1 MWFTVSSMNGQ
12 SRDGDDVSEGTA
24 NHSAPA
30 GELIHARALT
40 KTFRAFS
47 RREGIAGA
55 FRDLLHRVYR
65 DVRAVEG
72 INLSIGEGEI
82 VGYIGPNGAGKS
94 TTIKMLTGVLVPTA
108 GEVRVAGYVPWQ
120 QREEYTRH
128 IGVVFGQRTNLW
140 WDIAV
145 IESLRLLQKI
155 YRVSER
161 EFRERIERF
170 DAVLGLKEYLHTPT
184 RKLSLGQRMRSEL
197 AAALIHNPR
206 VLFLDEP
213 TIGLDVA
220 VKARIREFLRGINRE
235 HRTTI
240 LLTTHDIG
248 DIEALSHRVIVI
260 DHGTKIYEGSLEG
273 LKAGLGYTRQVK
285 VRAGGAD
292 LGAFRRATV
301 GLDAQWS
308 EPEPGVFCAAFD
320 PGALS
325 VAELLQRALSAA
337 SVTDVAIQEVDID
350 RVVREIYE
358 GTRHVPLMG
367 SSETA
372 IGSTPSAIRETRR
385 GGS

>member
-1 MWFTVSSMNGQ
+1 MTDTRRNPTEQ
-12 SRDGDDVSEGTA
+12 SA
-24 NHSAPA
+24 A
-30 GELIHARALT
+30 LIHACDLT
-40 KTFRAFS
+40 KIFRAFS
-47 RREGIAGA
+47 RREGVAGA
-55 FRDLLHRVYR
+55 FLDLFHRTYR
-65 DVRAVEG
+65 EVRAVDA
-72 INLSIGEGEI
+72 IDLSIREGEI

-94 TTIKMLTGVLVPTA
+94 TTIKMLTGILVPTA
-108 GEVRVAGYVPWQ
+108 GEVHVAGYVPWK

-155 YRVSER
+155 YRVSDGD
-161 EFRERIERF
+161 FDERIDRF

-220 VKARIREFLRGINRE
+220 VKARIREFLRAINRNY
-235 HRTTI
+235 RTTI

-260 DHGTKIYEGSLEG
+260 DRGTKIYEGSLEG

-285 VRAGGAD
+285 VRAEGAD
-292 LGAFRRATV
+292 LDAFRWATA

-320 PGALS
+320 PEAVA
-325 VAELLQRALSAA
+325 VAELLQRSLSAA
-337 SVTDVAIQEVDID
+337 PVTDVAIQDVDID
-350 RVVREIYE
+350 RVVRDIYE
-358 GTRHVPLMG
+358 GTRQAPL
-367 SSETA
+367 TDA
-372 IGSTPSAIRETRR
+372 LRRE
-385 GGS
+385 